1 MHKYFG
7 RVPAYVYLKS
17 DGPYPK
23 IAPGHKIY
31 TREQVEGFWHGQKV
45 FNEDGIAQE
54 TCRDFS
60 HLGSGLSSMAHMAE
74 TARIQGWDLFKY
86 TDVGNRLKC
95 ALEFHTKYQMQ
106 PHNRPDWLC
115 NGSLTANL
123 GPGMYFFSFS
133 FFASSSLSFL
143 RPPSPS
149 LSYPPFVLP
158 FSFFFSFPPPL
169 HPLKQKNPVTL
180 CPSTNFIFSFSL
192 AVTEV
197 AYNALSVRMGEFMPQ
212 TKVFTKDQRPAYTN
226 WLDTGFETLS
236 HALDMIELRKSGKRN

>member
-1 MHKYFG
+1 MEAAQGISVFIEDRSSYDKAMHKYFG

-23 IAPGHKIY
+23 IAPGHKIH

-115 NGSLTANL
+115 NGSLTANM
-123 GPGMYFFSFS
+123 GPGMFF
-133 FFASSSLSFL
+133 FFFFFFCFFFPLLPASSFPLPFLLSF
-143 RPPSPS
+143 
-149 LSYPPFVLP
+149 PFTLLVL
-158 FSFFFSFPPPL
+158 FFFP
-169 HPLKQKNPVTL
+169 T
-180 CPSTNFIFSFSL
+180 PSSSPKTKKPRNSL
-192 AVTEV
+192 FL
-197 AYNALSVRMGEFMPQ
+197 N
-212 TKVFTKDQRPAYTN
+212 
-226 WLDTGFETLS
+226 
-236 HALDMIELRKSGKRN
+236 